1 MAPKAAL
8 VEGFRLL
15 RAGAVRQFAW
25 SGDGQTLSVKVGE
38 AEVHRVTLAVSGGQ
52 PDVRCDCRGDDGPSP
67 GCPHL
72 VCAMVA
78 LKKLVDGNAFLTEP
92 MSEEHRARLLAHLA
106 VTAMRSGNVK
116 EAAGGARSGIHPAA
130 LCLDVGSGRFDA
142 YPLLFG
148 ERVRRPTAALPKP
161 LRQMT
166 SLAPFSPFVRG
177 MLKRYLQAHGNAWP
191 ILLRD
196 GRTEREIRW
205 AGDLPDRTKTGFDIR
220 GRRVVV
226 SRDISAEEEGEGK
239 VLVREGYRFD
249 LGKGTFG
256 STDDD
261 PGERLWTS
269 IRASCVGNGAE
280 VSDEEGGR
288 RFSVALDRFGESIF
302 MMEGTAPETWLA
314 RAVFRV
320 EGRPVRP
327 EEAPPLPLRLSLRFP
342 PEDDGPCLM
351 RPERVAAEGAY
362 PPTSGAFRLFARDG
376 VPRHLRS
383 AVQVVYEAYFD
394 GLSGR
399 SPKDARAAVRKSVTA
414 AGLGFYRTKE
424 VVDLVGRHL
433 DRCHAA
439 ETAIRFSGERWLLV
453 PGERLRQALLYEI
466 PYRLFGGKIFRAAD
480 GQTGMEAPGKEI
492 RGSLRLL
499 HARLAE
505 HGIGLVLDGKPVV
518 PASWSVAVDATR
530 REGIDWFEV
539 RPEIRCD
546 GALLGETAWQRILD
560 GNGLIENGGRILIP
574 DEKTRE
580 ALALVSGAVGGKPR
594 GRGPREIPRIPR
606 HWIAD
611 LARWREAG
619 VAVRLDPEDERIL
632 SRLSGLAGIEDRA
645 VPGGMA
651 APLRPYQREGYS
663 WLAFLYENRFGACLA
678 DDMGLGKTAQAIG
691 LMAGIREGKVASKA
705 PAGTPH
711 LVVAPPSLLFN
722 WENEFRKFCPAM
734 TTVLYRGKDRE
745 ARFEGVDAVLTSYD
759 IARIDIDRLAEIPFD
774 VIVFDEAQ
782 AVKNLHARTTGAV
795 RRLKGRFKVALTGTP
810 VENHVGEYCS
820 IMDLL
825 IPGLLGDAEAFGS
838 PARRE
843 SPAFLEEVK
852 RRSRPFVLRRTKDVI
867 LPDLPPRAENDVYL
881 ELTDRQKALYGRMV
895 AEVRR
900 TVDDAWRTQTEARA
914 RVIALTAILRLRQL
928 CLSPSLLHPGERD
941 GSPKIAYLT
950 GKLAEL
956 RAEGHSALVFSQFT
970 SFLDLIETEIRGAGL
985 ESFRLDGSTP
995 VGRRK
1000 TIVDAFQRK
1009 KEPSL
1014 FLLSLKAG
1022 GRGLNLTKATYVF
1035 HLDPWWN
1042 PAVEVQASDRAHR
1055 IGQKRKVTVVRLL
1068 MRHTVEEKMM
1078 SLKERKIGL
1087 YRALLGDAEGRGS
1100 AAATREDFEFLLGGA

>member
-1 MAPKAAL
+1 MAPKSAL

-15 RAGAVRQFAW
+15 RAEAVRQIVW
-25 SGDGQTLSVKVGE
+25 SGDGQALCVKVEE
-38 AEVHRVTLAVSGGQ
+38 AKTDRVTLTVSGGRL
-52 PDVRCDCRGDDGPSP
+52 DVRCSCRGDEPSP

-72 VCAMVA
+72 VCALVA
-78 LKKLVDGNAFLTEP
+78 LKRLVDRNAFTTAS
-92 MSEEHRARLLAHLA
+92 MGEEYRMRLLAHLA
-106 VTAMRSGNVK
+106 ATAKSAEDVK
-116 EAAGGARSGIHPAA
+116 EAAGGARREIHPAA
-130 LCLDVGSGRFDA
+130 LCLDVGSGQFDA
-142 YPLLFG
+142 YPLQDG
-148 ERVRRPTAALPKP
+148 ERVHQPTAKLPKP

-166 SLAPFSPFVRG
+166 TLSAFSPFVRE
-177 MLKRYLQAHGNAWP
+177 MLKRYLKAHGNEWP
-191 ILLRD
+191 IVLRD

-205 AGDLPDRTKTGFDIR
+205 AGDLPDRTKTGFDVR

-226 SRDISAEEEGEGK
+226 SQDVDAEGEGEGK
-239 VLVREGYRFD
+239 SIVREGYRFD
-249 LGKGTFG
+249 LDKGTFG
-256 STDDD
+256 ATGND
-261 PGERLWTS
+261 PGGRLWRS
-269 IRASCVGNGAE
+269 IRALCIGNGAE
-280 VSDEEGGR
+280 VFDEEGGR
-288 RFSVALDRFGESIF
+288 CFSVALDRFGESIF
-302 MMEGTAPETWLA
+302 MMEGTARETWLA
-314 RAVFRV
+314 RAVFKV
-320 EGRPVRP
+320 EGRTVRP
-327 EEAPPLPLRLSLRFP
+327 DETPALPLRLSLRFP
-342 PEDDGPCLM
+342 PGDGGPCLM
-351 RPERVAAEGAY
+351 RPERVTAEGAY
-362 PPTSGAFRLFARDG
+362 PPTSEAFRLFAKEG
-376 VPRHLRS
+376 VPRPLRP
-383 AVQVVYEAYFD
+383 AGPIVYEAYFE
-394 GLSGR
+394 GLSR
-399 SPKDARAAVRKSVTA
+399 ESPKDARGAARKAVTA
-414 AGLGFYRTKE
+414 AGLGFYQARE
-424 VVDLVGRHL
+424 VAALVAYYL

-439 ETAIRFSGERWLLV
+439 ETAIRFSGGRWLLV
-453 PGERLRQALLYEI
+453 PGERRRQALLYEI
-466 PYRLFGGKIFRAAD
+466 PFRLFGGKIFRAVGSHTD
-480 GQTGMEAPGKEI
+480 MEVSGKEL
-492 RGSLRLL
+492 RGALHRL

-546 GALLGETAWQRILD
+546 GVLLDETAWQKILG

-580 ALALVSGAVGGKPR
+580 TLALVAGGEGGKAR
-594 GRGPREIPRIPR
+594 RKGAREIIRIPR

-619 VAVRLDPEDERIL
+619 VSVRLDPEDERIL
-632 SRLSGLAGIEDRA
+632 SRLSGLAGIEERA
-645 VPGGMA
+645 VPGGLA

-663 WLAFLYENRFGACLA
+663 WLAFLYDNRFGACLA

-691 LMAGIREGKVASKA
+691 LMAGIREGKVASRA
-705 PAGTPH
+705 PAGAPH
-711 LVVAPPSLLFN
+711 LVVVPPSLLFN
-722 WENEFRKFCPAM
+722 WENEFRKFCPAIR
-734 TTVLYRGKDRE
+734 TAVYRGKDRE
-745 ARFEGVDAVLTSYD
+745 ARFEGADAVLTSYD

-782 AVKNLHARTTGAV
+782 VVKNLYARTTGAV

-838 PARRE
+838 RARGE

-867 LPDLPPRAENDVYL
+867 LPDLPPRTENDVYL
-881 ELTDRQKALYGRMV
+881 ELTERQKALYGRMV

-928 CLSPSLLHPGERD
+928 CLSPSLLHPGEKD
-941 GSPKIAYLT
+941 GSPKIAYLA

-970 SFLDLIETEIRGAGL
+970 SFLDLIEAELGGDGL
-985 ESFRLDGSTP
+985 DHFRLDGSTP

-1000 TIVDAFQRK
+1000 TIVEAFQRK

-1078 SLKERKIGL
+1078 ALKERKVGL
-1087 YRALLGDAEGRGS
+1087 YRALLGEAEGRGT
-1100 AAATREDFEFLLGGA
+1100 AAATREDFEFLLGGP